1 MRLFRTGAPNPVF
14 EFEVASLVE
23 SQQISGDRIEPG
35 VQGIGRT
42 LLLILTGYREQRQL
56 GDYSRAIQTRKV
68 LQPVSGVKF
77 HHKSPGGDDSLTQLR
92 VGRDQRELGGTHG
105 SGVFQGVGSR
115 KK

>member
-42 LLLILTGYREQRQL
+42 LLLILTGCREQRQL
-56 GDYSRAIQTRKV
+56 GDYSRAIQTQKV
-68 LQPVSGVKF
+68 LLPVSGVKF
-77 HHKSPGGDDSLTQLR
+77 DHKSPGGDVSLTQLR
-92 VGRDQRELGGTHG
+92 VVMDQRELSVTHG
-105 SGVFQGVGSR
+105 SGVFHVVGA
-115 KK
+115 